1 MPDITDAAA
10 RLRHMNDAL
19 EVYDRLRELF
29 RLTDEEREAIDQAY
43 CSIGRDDSLNE
54 KYAETLR
61 DILLGIVQRLNGAL

>member
-1 MPDITDAAA
+1 MKLWGIVAGDMKDLRAEIE
-10 RLRHMNDAL
+10 RLRDL
-19 EVYDRLRELF
+19 L

-61 DILLGIVQRLNGAL
+61 DILMGIVQRLNGKP